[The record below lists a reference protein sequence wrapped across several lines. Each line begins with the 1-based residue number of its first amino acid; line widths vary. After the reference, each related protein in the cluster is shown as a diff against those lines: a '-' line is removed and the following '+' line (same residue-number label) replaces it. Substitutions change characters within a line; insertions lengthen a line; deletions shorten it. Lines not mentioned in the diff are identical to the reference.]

1 MSHLRYFL
9 ASNEAHIRRTLMLCA
24 LYAIPV
30 HQAMHRA
37 VVADADVW
45 WHLRTGKWI
54 VEHGAVP
61 TIDSFSAYGMGKP
74 WVAYSWLFEALIYS
88 LYKLFGLVGLSI
100 YTVGLWLAI
109 AFALHTLIRK
119 LEPNFVIAVVL
130 TACGLSALAPFTTP
144 RPWLFTILF
153 FILEINILWTARQSG
168 DVRRL
173 FLLPPLFVLWA
184 NIHIQFVYGLFV
196 LGLVVLEPALDRL
209 LRRFSFPGEWRTIP
223 ARPSWLVLAACVI
236 ATFINPYHLKIYQV
250 VFETISQTGMFRYIS
265 ELQALGF
272 RQFADWLVL
281 LLTLGATFALA
292 WRREIRPL
300 PILLLLSG
308 TFLSFRA
315 SRDAWFVVVVAL
327 TIIAASLSA
336 VATNESSRYVLSRL
350 QVLAVALVV
359 GGLLLVVG
367 RIQNISDAG
376 LRSAVTEVFPE
387 AAVRVV
393 EERSYTGPIYNHF
406 DWGGYLIWR
415 LPSLPVAMDG
425 RSNIHGDERTERSIA
440 TWNGKPEWES
450 DPELTSANLVIAD
463 VNLPLASLLRLDL
476 RFELVYE
483 DKVAV
488 VFVSRLQPPGQ

>member
-1 MSHLRYFL
+1 
-9 ASNEAHIRRTLMLCA
+9 MLCA

-54 VEHGAVP
+54 IEHGAVP
-61 TIDSFSAYGMGKP
+61 ITDSFSAYGMGKP
-74 WVAYSWLFEALIYS
+74 WVAYSWLFEALIYI
-88 LYKLFGLVGLSI
+88 LYKSFGLVGLSI

-109 AFALHTLIRK
+109 AFALHTLVRK
-119 LEPNFVIAVVL
+119 LEPNFVVAAVL

-168 DVRRL
+168 DLRRL
-173 FLLPPLFVLWA
+173 FLLPPLFVFWA

-196 LGLVVLEPALDRL
+196 LGLVALEPVLDRV

-223 ARPSWLVLAACVI
+223 ARPAWLVLAACVI
-236 ATFINPYHLKIYQV
+236 ATLINPYHLKIYKA
-250 VFETISQTGMFRYIS
+250 VFEVASQQNSFQYIS
-265 ELQALGF
+265 ELQALAF
-272 RQFADWLVL
+272 RQLADWLVL
-281 LLTLGATFALA
+281 IITLAATFALA

-300 PILLLLSG
+300 PILLLLTG
-308 TFLSFRA
+308 AFLSFRA

-327 TIIAASLSA
+327 TIIAASRSA
-336 VATNESSRYVLSRL
+336 VATNDSNRYVLSRF
-350 QVLAVALVV
+350 QVLAVASVV

-367 RIQNISDAG
+367 KIQNISDAG
-376 LRSAVTEVFPE
+376 LRNAITEVFPE
-387 AAVRVV
+387 TAVRVV
-393 EERSYTGPIYNHF
+393 EQRGYTGPLYNHF
-406 DWGGYLIWR
+406 NWGGYIIWR
-415 LPSLPVAMDG
+415 LPSLPVSMDG

-440 TWNGKPEWES
+440 TWNGKRDWSS
-450 DPELTSANLVIAD
+450 DPELTSAGLVIA
-463 VNLPLASLLRLDL
+463 NIEYPLTSLLRLDP
-476 RFELVYE
+476 RFKIVYE

-488 VFVSRLQPPGQ
+488 VFAARTQLRDQ